1 MSRIHMAAA
10 LVAGVLLPGLAAAR
24 PADCLVQIE
33 GRTLIN
39 GTCEF
44 AAEPNGDFTLT
55 LGTRRAQLMVDPDR
69 RQGRA
74 FYEDPAS
81 GEPSGV
87 ADVRR
92 EGECW
97 VRRNVIRVCA
107 WGAGQRP
114 AAFQNLPAAEAP
126 RARPAAAAPP
136 ASPPAAMRVVSSRA
150 VGQWTLSRLEGGGS
164 WRCEV
169 ARRYPDGGAL
179 AFLAQKPSA
188 GNQNIADTGLRFSG
202 ADLLGFSG
210 EIRVVP
216 WGGGPETAQTAI
228 ADGNGTATMMDAPNE
243 PGSSDA
249 FASSREFEVLLPGG
263 ARLRYAL
270 AGSGAA
276 WRALAQCAGF

>member
-1 MSRIHMAAA
+1 MGRIHIAAT
-10 LVAGVLLPGLAAAR
+10 LVAGALLPQLASAR
-24 PADCLVQIE
+24 QADCLVQIE

-39 GTCEF
+39 GSCEF

-55 LGTRRAQLMVDPDR
+55 HGTRRAQVMVDGER

-81 GEPSGV
+81 GEPPGV
-87 ADVRR
+87 ANVRR

-97 VRRNVIRVCA
+97 VRPNVIRVCA
-107 WGAGQRP
+107 WGAQQRP

-126 RARPAAAAPP
+126 RARPAAAP
-136 ASPPAAMRVVSSRA
+136 ANPTPAMRVVSSRP
-150 VGQWTLSRLEGGGS
+150 VGPWTLSRLEGGGS

-169 ARRYPDGGAL
+169 ERRYPDGSTL
-179 AFLAQKPSA
+179 AFLAQKAGA

-202 ADLLGFSG
+202 ADLLGFNG

-216 WGGGPETAQTAI
+216 WGGGPEAAQTAI
-228 ADGNGTATMMDAPNE
+228 ADGNGTAVLMDPPNE

-249 FASSREFEVLLPGG
+249 FANGREFEVTLPGG
-263 ARLRYAL
+263 RRMRYAL
-270 AGSGAA
+270 AGSNAA